1 MTQQNPSYADWQPT
15 LQRVMT
21 YLVGKIEDYSRVCKE
36 RTGEPAYEHLI
47 YRVKSIDSMNEKCVR
62 KGLPVSARSALRELN
77 DAIGIRIV
85 CRFIDD
91 IYTNL
96 GAIRSFRFLP
106 DHQGKRLYQSC
117 KTEWIP
123 QLPHHY

>member
-47 YRVKSIDSMNEKCVR
+47 YRVKSIDSMN
-62 KGLPVSARSALRELN
+62 
-77 DAIGIRIV
+77 
-85 CRFIDD
+85 
-91 IYTNL
+91 
-96 GAIRSFRFLP
+96 
-106 DHQGKRLYQSC
+106 
-117 KTEWIP
+117 
-123 QLPHHY
+123 

>member
-85 CRFIDD
+85 CRLSMIS
-91 IYTNL
+91 IPTL
-96 GAIRSFRFLP
+96 RPSAAFLSA
-106 DHQGKRLYQSC
+106 GSSRK
-117 KTEWIP
+117 KTISVT
-123 QLPHHY
+123 

>member
-91 IYTNL
+91 I
-96 GAIRSFRFLP
+96 
-106 DHQGKRLYQSC
+106 
-117 KTEWIP
+117 
-123 QLPHHY
+123 